1 MELPELKEW
10 LRITWDNEDTN
21 ILQPLMSAS
30 EMIIEQATGVK
41 SDNLTDEKAKSLYNL
56 IQKIVITDLYENRA
70 GGNKDN
76 PGLTSLYMQLES
88 YKLGT
93 ENIAPEGGDTP

>member
-1 MELPELKEW
+1 MEIAELKEW
-10 LRITWDNEDTN
+10 LRITWDYEDDNT
-21 ILQPLMSAS
+21 LKPLLSAS

-41 SDNLTDEKAKSLYNL
+41 SDDLTDEKAKSLYNL
-56 IQKIVITDLYENRA
+56 IQKMIITDLYENRT

-93 ENIAPEGGDTP
+93 ENIATEGGDTP

>member
-10 LRITWDNEDTN
+10 LKITWDNEDTN

-41 SDNLTDEKAKSLYNL
+41 SSDLTDEKATALYNL
-56 IQKIVITDLYENRA
+56 IQKIIITDLYENR
-70 GGNKDN
+70 GGNGKDN
-76 PGLTSLYMQLES
+76 PGLTSLYIQLEA
-88 YKLGT
+88 YKLGITDAT
-93 ENIAPEGGDTP
+93 EEGGTA